1 MKHRSFGWK
10 HFGILLSVGILAAA
24 LAIPAVASSG
34 RGTLEAGNTVPIEV
48 SAYYEM
54 PTYSVELSWGSME
67 FKYLYGVGWD
77 YSQNYNGSQ
86 TFNQITLTN
95 LTSAPVGVD
104 LKFEGNSGIYTGTF
118 NTKHDGEGD
127 SYDAL
132 YFSANKNS
140 SEPTGSVY
148 LILNDVR
155 PVSTDSRTI
164 GQITLKLVDVLED
177 SKLTEFEYSHASNKI
192 GHVTRDYRLVT
203 FDRNNLER

>member
-1 MKHRSFGWK
+1 MKYRGFGWK

-54 PTYSVELSWGSME
+54 PTYSVELSWGDMS

-77 YSQNYNGSQ
+77 YSDK
-86 TFNQITLTN
+86 TFNRITLTN
-95 LTSAPVGVD
+95 FTSAPVGVD
-104 LKFEGNSGIYTGTF
+104 LAFEGSYGSYAGTF
-118 NTKHDGEGD
+118 NTKNDGDGD

-132 YFSANKNS
+132 YFSANKDS

-148 LILNDVR
+148 LILNDVC
-155 PVSTDSRTI
+155 PPNTGSQTI
-164 GQITLKLVDVLED
+164 GQIMIKLVDVLED
-177 SKLTEFEYSHASNKI
+177 SSLNEFEYSHGSNKI
-192 GHVTRDYRLVT
+192 GHVTRDYGLVT

>member
-1 MKHRSFGWK
+1 MKHRGFGWK
-10 HFGILLSVGILAAA
+10 HFGILFSVGILAAA
-24 LAIPAVASSG
+24 LALPVLAVQN
-34 RGTLEAGNTVPIEV
+34 RMWDGTTATQIEV

-54 PTYSVELSWGSME
+54 PTYSVELSWGSMK

-86 TFNQITLTN
+86 TFNQITFTN

-177 SKLTEFEYSHASNKI
+177 SKLTEFEDSHASNKI
-192 GHVTRDYRLVT
+192 GHVTRNMGIVP
-203 FDRNNLER
+203 FDRYDLDK

>member
-1 MKHRSFGWK
+1 MKHRGFGWK
-10 HFGILLSVGILAAA
+10 HFGILLSMSILAAA
-24 LAIPAVASSG
+24 LALPAVASSG

-54 PTYSVELSWGSME
+54 PTYSVELSWGDMS

-77 YSQNYNGSQ
+77 YSNS
-86 TFNQITLTN
+86 TFNRITLTN
-95 LTSAPVGVD
+95 FTSAPVGVD
-104 LKFEGNSGIYTGTF
+104 LAFDGSYGSYTGTF
-118 NTKHDGEGD
+118 NTKNDGAGD

-177 SKLTEFEYSHASNKI
+177 SKLTEFEDSHASNKI
-192 GHVTRDYRLVT
+192 GHVIRNMGIVP
-203 FDRNNLER
+203 FDRYDLDK